1 MNPPSDLADF
11 FVIPLAEVA
20 RRTPWTERSLLD
32 DCRAGVIDHVHRK
45 GSYGFTPA
53 QLDALI
59 ARYTEQGAGEPPSA
73 AQREADELAEA
84 RAYNARSNSRARANA
99 A

>member
-1 MNPPSDLADF
+1 MNPPVDLAEF

-32 DCRAGVIDHVHRK
+32 DCRAGVIDHVNRK
-45 GSYGFTPA
+45 GSYGLTPA

-59 ARYTEQGAGEPPSA
+59 KQHTKQGTGEPVSV

-84 RAYNARSNSRARANA
+84 RAYNARSNSRAGQRAA
-99 A
+99 